1 MAIAT
6 TTDFWTARMTGED
19 PTALVGDGQ
28 TQWTKAVDGT
38 SSAVND
44 NWVIT
49 ANEYYTQTPTTNAYT
64 MVAVFSFSNGA
75 AIPSNGAVLMSL
87 DNGVKKVE
95 VRSKGALDKLDLVGA
110 TTVTTRDLDLD
121 ASEGDDPIPLV
132 LRLTLDSSGNAKL
145 YMREIIEDDDG
156 NTDYLSVA
164 GASGSSKQAKWGNS
178 SGTVTWNALYYT
190 DAGAFSPD
198 EMSMS
203 DWTTNTLLQ
212 MGFNTV
218 QLLRDSTK
226 PYLKTH
232 VHNSSIIYGYDLS
245 TNMTMR
251 IAPPAIYVTLTDLGA
266 PEFATL
272 SATRVEHT
280 YRLTVYVVTK
290 GTDYKDSYRMGAD
303 IMGEVFDEVFKNT
316 GLNGTTD
323 SLISYDATFDTK
335 RDNDEVVCVHE
346 INFTY
351 MRRMNM
357 LHR

>member
-6 TTDFWTARMTGED
+6 TTQFWTNRMTGEN
-19 PTALVGDGQ
+19 PTALVGDEQ
-28 TQWTKAVDGT
+28 TQWGTAVSG
-38 SSAVND
+38 SASAVNG

-49 ANEYYTQTPTTNAYT
+49 SNTYYSLTPTTNAYT
-64 MVAVFSFSNGA
+64 MVAVFSFSDA
-75 AIPSNGAVLMSL
+75 SAIPSNGAVLMSL
-87 DNGVKKVE
+87 DNGTKKVE

-132 LRLTLDSSGNAKL
+132 LRLTLDASGNAKL

-156 NTDYLSVA
+156 NTNYLSVA
-164 GASGSSKQAKWGNS
+164 GASGSSREAKWGNS

-190 DAGAFSPD
+190 DEGEFSPD

-212 MGFNTV
+212 MGLSTV
-218 QLLRDSTK
+218 ELLRNSTK

-232 VHNSSIIYGYDLS
+232 VHNSSIVYGYDMS
-245 TNMTMR
+245 SDMVSR
-251 IAPPAIYVTLTDLGA
+251 IPPPAIYVVLENLNT

-272 SATRVEHT
+272 GATRAESN
-280 YRLTVYVVTK
+280 YTVVIWVVTR
-290 GTDYKDSYRMGAD
+290 GTNYRDSYRMGLD
-303 IMGEVFDEVFKNT
+303 ITGEVFDEIFKNT

-323 SLISYDATFDTK
+323 SLIAYDVVLDAKQDP
-335 RDNDEVVCVHE
+335 DEIISVHQLS
-346 INFTY
+346 FTY
-351 MRRMNM
+351 MRRINL